1 MFMTITF
8 IVAIIVME
16 EPSFNFHFSEE
27 KAEVKCFPQKH
38 EVI

>member
-1 MFMTITF
+1 MKSTF
-8 IVAIIVME
+8 IVAIIVMD

-27 KAEVKCFPQKH
+27 KAGAKCFPQKH

>member
-1 MFMTITF
+1 MKITF
-8 IVAIIVME
+8 IVAIIVTE
-16 EPSFNFHFSEE
+16 EPSFNFYFSEE